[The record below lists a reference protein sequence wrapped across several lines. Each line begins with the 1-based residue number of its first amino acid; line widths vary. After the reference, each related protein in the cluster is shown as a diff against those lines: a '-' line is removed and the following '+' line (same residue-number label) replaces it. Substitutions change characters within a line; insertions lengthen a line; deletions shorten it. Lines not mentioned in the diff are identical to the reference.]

1 MMEDPTPTGRELEI
15 LKVLWE
21 LGPAN
26 VRQVRQRLCPNGE
39 LAFTTVQTLLR
50 IMDEKGLV
58 THKRR
63 GRSFVYAARYSREK
77 AASRFLHQVFD
88 GAIDQVIVSML
99 STARSSLEELKQLE
113 RIIAQSRR
121 RKQRQERTKKEP

>member
-1 MMEDPTPTGRELEI
+1 MEDAAPTGRELEI

-58 THKRR
+58 AHKRR

-77 AASRFLHQVFD
+77 AASRFLRLVFD

-99 STARSSLEELKQLE
+99 SAADSSAEELKQLE
-113 RIIAQSRR
+113 KLIAQSRR
-121 RKQRQERTKKEP
+121 RKQRQERAKKEP

>member
-1 MMEDPTPTGRELEI
+1 MEEAAPTGRELEI

-58 THKRR
+58 KHKSQ

-77 AASRFLHQVFD
+77 AASRFLQQVFD
-88 GAIDQVIVSML
+88 GAIDQVVVSML
-99 STARSSLEELKQLE
+99 NTADSSLDELKQLE
-113 RIIAQSRR
+113 KIIAQSRR
-121 RKQRQERTKKEP
+121 RKQRQERAKKEP

>member
-1 MMEDPTPTGRELEI
+1 MEDAAPTGRELEI

-21 LGPAN
+21 VGPAD

-58 THKRR
+58 AHKRR
-63 GRSFVYAARYSREK
+63 GRSFVYAARYSRDK
-77 AASRFLHQVFD
+77 AASRFLQQVFD

-99 STARSSLEELKQLE
+99 GAADSSPEELKQLE
-113 RIIAQSRR
+113 KLIAASRR
-121 RKQRQERTKKEP
+121 RKQRQERAKKEP

>member
-1 MMEDPTPTGRELEI
+1 MEEATPTGRELEI

-58 THKRR
+58 THKSR
-63 GRSFVYAARYSREK
+63 GRSFVYAARYSRDK
-77 AASRFLHQVFD
+77 AASRFLRQVFD

-99 STARSSLEELKQLE
+99 SAADASQDELKQLE

-121 RKQRQERTKKEP
+121 QKERQDRAKKEP